1 MQRLTLQFKTKKT
14 WQEYLQEILYGLLKI
29 LALYLIILLVQN
41 CIGGMA
47 VVHGKSMEPTFSE
60 GDYVIFR
67 CIAYEP
73 QRGDIVL
80 CRTGK
85 GYENELIKRIIGLPG
100 DTVYID
106 QESGTVSINGEE
118 LNETYLGSCGNFSG
132 DITYPVTVPQGQ
144 YFVLG
149 DNRDVSLDSRSSEIG
164 MLERKK
170 IDGKVVFRIFP
181 FSKIRR
187 IK

>member
-106 QESGTVSINGEE
+106 QESGTVS
-118 LNETYLGSCGNFSG
+118 